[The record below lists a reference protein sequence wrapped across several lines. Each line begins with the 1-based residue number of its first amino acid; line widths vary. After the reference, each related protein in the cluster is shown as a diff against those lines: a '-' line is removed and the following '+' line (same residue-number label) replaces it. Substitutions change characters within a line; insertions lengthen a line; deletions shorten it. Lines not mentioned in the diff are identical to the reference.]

1 MKRKLRSL
9 YLTWLLDSRAIQLR
23 QALSEIRRILTFKKR
38 VVSVFLQLD
47 DPYSYLLSYYLA
59 ALMKRYQ
66 HKVQFRFYLCQALGG
81 EFLPQPGMLADYA
94 LLDARRLA
102 REFSIPFL
110 DVGDTP
116 AVEFRRQLLD
126 FLATEQEDEEDFPEI
141 FINALSCYW
150 RGDAEGVQ
158 RLLGRPGPGSDETN
172 VLVGKN
178 QLLLRKLGHYNC
190 ATMHY
195 GGEWYWGVD
204 RIMYL
209 VRRLDGEKLNRYQ
222 EPIAELATMIEA
234 SKLKLPATAPAAAK
248 ELPPL
253 EFFYSFR
260 SPYSYIALRSVFAI
274 TKAFGLRLEV
284 RPVLPMVMRGLA
296 VPEAKI
302 IYIARDAGREA
313 IRRKMPYG
321 RIADPVGEGAERCLA
336 AFYYAKSQNRHF
348 DFMLEAGKA
357 IFSEA
362 VDVSTDEGM
371 QIVAERAG
379 LFWPE
384 LKEGM
389 KDDEWRHEAKK
400 NREILS
406 EAGLWGV
413 PTFKIGDQAFW
424 GQDRD
429 WLVARAIE
437 DLCHSGEGIMV

>member
-9 YLTWLLDSRAIQLR
+9 YLTWLLNPHATKLR
-23 QALSEIRRILTFKKR
+23 QTLAETRRVLTFRKR

-47 DPYSYLLSYYLA
+47 DPYSYLLSYYLE
-59 ALMKRYQ
+59 ALMQRYKK
-66 HKVQFRFYLCQALGG
+66 KVHFRFYLCQALGG
-81 EFLPQPGMLADYA
+81 EFMPQPGMLADYA
-94 LLDARRLA
+94 LQDAKLLA
-102 REFSIPFL
+102 REFNIPFM
-110 DVGDTP
+110 DMGETP

-126 FLATEQEDEEDFPEI
+126 FLAEEQQDEDFPETM
-141 FINALSCYW
+141 INALSCYW

-158 RLLGRPGPGSDETN
+158 RLLGRPGSGSDETN
-172 VLVGKN
+172 ILVGKN
-178 QLLLRKLGHYNC
+178 QLLLRKMGHYNC
-190 ATMHY
+190 ATMHFA
-195 GGEWYWGVD
+195 GEWYWGVD
-204 RIMYL
+204 RLMYL
-209 VRRLDGEKLNRYQ
+209 VRRLDGQKLNRYK
-222 EPIAELATMIEA
+222 EPIEELATMIEA

-248 ELPPL
+248 ELPAL
-253 EFFYSFR
+253 EFFHSFR
-260 SPYSYIALRSVFAI
+260 SPYSYIALRSTFAI
-274 TKAFGLRLEV
+274 AKAFGLRLEV

-296 VPEAKI
+296 MPETKI
-302 IYIARDAGREA
+302 LYIARDAGREA
-313 IRRKMPYG
+313 ARRKMPYG
-321 RIADPVGEGAERCLA
+321 KIADPVGEGAERCLA
-336 AFYYAKSQNRHF
+336 AFYYAKTQDRHL

-384 LKEGM
+384 LQEGM

-413 PTFKIGDQAFW
+413 PTLKIGDQAFW

-437 DLCHSGEGIMV
+437 DMCDSGEGIMV